1 MAKARTTRTV
11 NIRTFRAHLTQLIDE
26 AREKDIH
33 FIVMRH
39 SEPIAH
45 LIPMKKFNR
54 SLEEIEADIA
64 EARRQAAR
72 GEGYTPAQARR
83 LLGL

>member
-11 NIRTFRAHLTQLIDE
+11 NVRTFRAHLTQLIDE
-26 AREKDIH
+26 AREKNIH

-45 LIPMKKFNR
+45 LIPVKKLHR
-54 SLEEIEADIA
+54 SLEELEADIA
-64 EARRQAAR
+64 KARKQYARGEWYTSAEARRM
-72 GEGYTPAQARR
+72 
-83 LLGL
+83 LGL